1 MNMVNDR
8 PVIDLKDIIDNKI
21 AKGEPVVI
29 IEPVNLDEATKININ
44 KLNENIVNQGGK
56 TLVIKT
62 KS

>member
-1 MNMVNDR
+1 MVNDR

>member
-1 MNMVNDR
+1 MLNER

-29 IEPVNLDEATKININ
+29 VESVNLDKATKINID
-44 KLNENIVNQGGK
+44 KLNNNIVEQGGK